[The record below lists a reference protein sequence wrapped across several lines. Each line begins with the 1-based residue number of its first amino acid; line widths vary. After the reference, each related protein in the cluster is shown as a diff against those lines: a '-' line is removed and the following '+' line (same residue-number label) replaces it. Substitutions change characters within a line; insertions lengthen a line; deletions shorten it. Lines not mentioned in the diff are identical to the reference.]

1 MLFFKQYKISISN
14 LNFFEEI
21 DKPICWQDIFL
32 NADKPTMK
40 KNISLFLKI
49 VKGLFPGL
57 VPIFVVL
64 AIITL
69 LFVKWYDPFVFIG
82 PELLKNPDFSQKF
95 SNWKKSSQLD
105 NITIEDY
112 GVVKLNSGNP
122 RSYTSITQI
131 IYNPVRY
138 KFLKLSGQIKTKDI
152 KPGKRDWEKAWLL
165 LSSYD
170 ENGKL
175 LPLPRH
181 VAQLIGTNNWQLY
194 SKIFK
199 IIPTA
204 KQLHVSAL
212 LFKATGIMWIKD
224 LSLREVQQKGSVFY
238 YRTGFIIAW
247 SIFLTGLFVPYII
260 KSCNRIWR
268 LLVVVCLSA
277 VIIGSLTFVEHK
289 TSFLEA
295 ANPII
300 QKMIQPQSEVTSS
313 NINEI
318 KGQNDKEQKKI
329 SLIILKGGHFVFFAL
344 LAFVLPL
351 ALEFNKSPS
360 SVIPDLF
367 MLAASTE
374 LMQNFITGRT
384 PLLKDLLINLSG
396 VIGGLLLAQVWLR
409 INKNRLA

>member
-1 MLFFKQYKISISN
+1 
-14 LNFFEEI
+14 
-21 DKPICWQDIFL
+21 
-32 NADKPTMK
+32 MK

-69 LFVKWYDPFVFIG
+69 LFVKWYDPFVLIG

-95 SNWKKSSQLD
+95 YNWKKSSQLD
-105 NITIEDY
+105 NITIDDY
-112 GVVKLNSGNP
+112 GVVKLNSSNP
-122 RSYTSITQI
+122 RSYTGITQTI
-131 IYNPVRY
+131 DDPVRY

-152 KPGKRDWEKAWLL
+152 KPGKRSWEKAWLF

-181 VAQLIGTNNWQLY
+181 VVQLIGTNNWQLY
-194 SKIFK
+194 SKIFR
-199 IIPTA
+199 IFPTA
-204 KQLHVSAL
+204 KQLDVSVL

-247 SIFLTGLFVPYII
+247 SIFLTALFVPYVI
-260 KSCNRIWR
+260 KSYNRIWR

-277 VIIGSLTFVEHK
+277 VIIGSLTFGEHK
-289 TSFLEA
+289 TFFLEA

-300 QKMIQPQSEVTSS
+300 QKMIQPQFEVTPS

-318 KGQNDKEQKKI
+318 KDQNDKEQIKI
-329 SLIILKGGHFVFFAL
+329 SLIIFKGGHFVFFAL

-360 SVIPDLF
+360 SLIPDLF

-396 VIGGLLLAQVWLR
+396 VFGGLLLAQVWLQ
-409 INKNRLA
+409 INKNRRA

>member
-1 MLFFKQYKISISN
+1 
-14 LNFFEEI
+14 
-21 DKPICWQDIFL
+21 
-32 NADKPTMK
+32 MK

-57 VPIFVVL
+57 VPVFVVL
-64 AIITL
+64 TIITL
-69 LFVKWYDPFVFIG
+69 LFVNWYDPFVLIG
-82 PELLKNPDFSQKF
+82 PELLKNPDFSQEF
-95 SNWKKSSQLD
+95 SNWKKSGQLD
-105 NITIEDY
+105 NITIENY
-112 GVVKLNSGNP
+112 AIVKLNSSNP
-122 RSYTSITQI
+122 RSHTGITQTI
-131 IYNPVRY
+131 DNPVRY
-138 KFLKLSGQIKTKDI
+138 KLLKLSGQIKTKDI
-152 KPGKRDWEKAWLL
+152 KPGKRSWEKAWLL

-181 VAQLIGTNNWQLY
+181 VVQLIGTNKWQLY
-194 SKIFK
+194 SKIFR
-199 IIPTA
+199 IFPTA
-204 KQLHVSAL
+204 KQLEVSVL

-260 KSCNRIWR
+260 NSYNRIWR

-277 VIIGSLTFVEHK
+277 VIIGSLTFGEHK
-289 TSFLEA
+289 TDFLEA
-295 ANPII
+295 VNPII
-300 QKMIQPQSEVTSS
+300 QKMIQPQSEVTPS

-329 SLIILKGGHFVFFAL
+329 SLIIFKGGHFVFFAM

-351 ALEFNKSPS
+351 ARDFNKSPS
-360 SVIPDLF
+360 SLIPDLF

-384 PLLKDLLINLSG
+384 PLLMDLLINLSG
-396 VIGGLLLAQVWLR
+396 VIGGLLLAQVWLQ

>member
-1 MLFFKQYKISISN
+1 
-14 LNFFEEI
+14 
-21 DKPICWQDIFL
+21 
-32 NADKPTMK
+32 MK
-40 KNISLFLKI
+40 KNISLSVRI

-57 VPIFVVL
+57 VPVFVIL

-69 LFVKWYDPFVFIG
+69 LFVKLYDPFVLIG
-82 PELLKNPDFSQKF
+82 PELLKNPDFSQEF
-95 SNWKKSSQLD
+95 SNWKKSGQLD
-105 NITIEDY
+105 NIAIEDY
-112 GVVKLNSGNP
+112 GIVKLNSSNP

-131 IYNPVRY
+131 IYDPVRY
-138 KFLKLSGQIKTKDI
+138 KLLKLSGQIKTKDI
-152 KPGKRDWEKAWLL
+152 KPGKRSWEKAWLF

-181 VAQLIGTNNWQLY
+181 VVQLIGTNNWQLY

-247 SIFLTGLFVPYII
+247 GIFLTSLLVPYII
-260 KSCNRIWR
+260 KSYNRIWR
-268 LLVVVCLSA
+268 ILVVVCLSA
-277 VIIGSLTFVEHK
+277 VIIGSLTFGEHK
-289 TSFLEA
+289 TEFLEA
-295 ANPII
+295 VKPII
-300 QKMIQPQSEVTSS
+300 QKMIRPTSEITPSD
-313 NINEI
+313 IKEI
-318 KGQNDKEQKKI
+318 KGQNDKEQEKI
-329 SLIILKGGHFVFFAL
+329 SLIIYKGGHFVFFAL

-351 ALEFNKSPS
+351 ALEFNKRPS
-360 SVIPDLF
+360 SLIPDLF

-374 LMQNFITGRT
+374 LMQNFITGRE
-384 PLLKDLLINLSG
+384 PLLNDLLINLSG
-396 VIGGLLLAQVWLR
+396 VIGGLLLAQVWLQ
-409 INKNRLA
+409 INKNRFA

>member
-1 MLFFKQYKISISN
+1 
-14 LNFFEEI
+14 
-21 DKPICWQDIFL
+21 
-32 NADKPTMK
+32 MK

-57 VPIFVVL
+57 VPIFVLL

-69 LFVKWYDPFVFIG
+69 LFVKWYDPFVLIG

-112 GVVKLNSGNP
+112 GVVKLNSSNP

-152 KPGKRDWEKAWLL
+152 KPGKRGWEKAWLL

-247 SIFLTGLFVPYII
+247 SIFLTSLLVPYII
-260 KSCNRIWR
+260 KSYNRIWR
-268 LLVVVCLSA
+268 LLVVSCLSA
-277 VIIGSLTFVEHK
+277 VIIGSLTFGEHR
-289 TSFLEA
+289 TGLLEA

-300 QKMIQPQSEVTSS
+300 QKMIQPQSEVTPSDMK
-313 NINEI
+313 EI
-318 KGQNDKEQKKI
+318 KSENDKEQKKI
-329 SLIILKGGHFVFFAL
+329 SLIIFKGGHFVFFAL

-351 ALEFNKSPS
+351 ALEFNKRPS
-360 SVIPDLF
+360 SLIPDLF

-384 PLLKDLLINLSG
+384 PLLKDLSINLSG
-396 VIGGLLLAQVWLR
+396 VIGGLLLAQVWLQ
-409 INKNRLA
+409 INKNRFA